1 MVHLALER
9 VQALPVGEVAL
20 CGKANG
26 VDQVLCVCGAT
37 VLGLDIPLVCLEVE
51 LSADDSRVE
60 SGVFLDL
67 EFLFDVGEV
76 AA

>member
-9 VQALPVGEVAL
+9 VQTLPVGEVAL
-20 CGKANG
+20 CRETDGIDK
-26 VDQVLCVCGAT
+26 VFCVCGAT
-37 VLGLDIPLVCLEVE
+37 ILGLDVPLVCLEVE
-51 LSADDSRVE
+51 LSSDDSRVE

-67 EFLFDVGEV
+67 ELFFDVGEI

>member
-1 MVHLALER
+1 VVHLALER

-20 CGKANG
+20 GGETDG
-26 VDQVLCVCGAT
+26 VDEVFCVCGAT
-37 VLGLDIPLVCLEVE
+37 VLGLDVPLVCFEVE

-67 EFLFDVGEV
+67 
-76 AA
+76 